1 MEKNTDNTGLTWDV
15 TPFVYD
21 GDGDPNEIIELT
33 VTLPKISPE
42 KRKALDE
49 LKKNQAE
56 LHQRFLQQLNK
67 TIEDYTK
74 ELHQKYPELKGRS
87 LQELGIVPHITFG
100 NGGLT
105 IEFKAE

>member
-1 MEKNTDNTGLTWDV
+1 MENNTNNTGMTWEV
-15 TPFVYD
+15 VPYIYD
-21 GDGDPNEIIELT
+21 GDGDPNEIVELT
-33 VTLPKISPE
+33 VTLPKMSPE
-42 KRKALDE
+42 KRKAIDG

-56 LHQRFLQQLNK
+56 SHQRFLQRLNK

-87 LQELGIVPHITFG
+87 LQELGIVPHGTFG
-100 NGGLT
+100 AGGFT